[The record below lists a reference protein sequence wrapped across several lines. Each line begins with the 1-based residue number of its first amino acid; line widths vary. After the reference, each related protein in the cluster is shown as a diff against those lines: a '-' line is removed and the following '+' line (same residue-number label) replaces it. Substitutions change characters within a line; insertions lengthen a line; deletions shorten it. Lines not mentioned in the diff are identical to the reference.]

1 MIVGIFLSTLG
12 VTQAGPAAQ
21 PLPVLDADGFQN
33 LAATLMSRL
42 DELEAKNYNLESKNH
57 MLEAKN
63 QKLESSLEELR
74 RELVNHSVRDLP
86 VLLISAW
93 QSSGRTSSTE
103 SGETVTFES
112 FLTNFNSGGGNGALD
127 LDSGVFTCI
136 IPGFYT
142 VSYSAISYLKVSIDI
157 GLTHIGINR
166 MQLFKN
172 NEDLVESVWGFATY
186 GKPLDSQMAMTGT
199 RTLVLE

>member
-1 MIVGIFLSTLG
+1 MLVAIFLSTLG

-21 PLPVLDADGFQN
+21 PLPVLDADDFQN

-74 RELVNHSVRDLP
+74 RELVNHSVRDPP

-112 FLTNFNSGGGNGALD
+112 FLTNLNSGGENGALD
-127 LDSGVFTCI
+127 LDSGQGSLL
-136 IPGFYT
+136 IPKMEFFIKLIFE
-142 VSYSAISYLKVSIDI
+142 V
-157 GLTHIGINR
+157 
-166 MQLFKN
+166 
-172 NEDLVESVWGFATY
+172 
-186 GKPLDSQMAMTGT
+186 
-199 RTLVLE
+199 

>member
-1 MIVGIFLSTLG
+1 
-12 VTQAGPAAQ
+12 
-21 PLPVLDADGFQN
+21 
-33 LAATLMSRL
+33 MSRL
-42 DELEAKNYNLESKNH
+42 DELEAKNH
-57 MLEAKN
+57 
-63 QKLESSLEELR
+63 KLESSLEELR
-74 RELVNHSVRDLP
+74 GELVNHSVRDLP

>member
-1 MIVGIFLSTLG
+1 MLVAIFLSTLG

-112 FLTNFNSGGGNGALD
+112 FLTNLNSGGEHGALD
-127 LDSGVFTCI
+127 LDSGVFTCV

-142 VSYSAISYLKVSIDI
+142 VSYSAISFLEKSIDI
-157 GLTHIGINR
+157 GLTHIGINE

-172 NEDLVESVWGFATY
+172 NDRMVESSWFFGTC
-186 GKPLDSQMAMTGT
+186 GKPPDSQMAMTGT
-199 RTLVLE
+199 RTLVLK

>member
-1 MIVGIFLSTLG
+1 MLPSIVHHKCIVNRIFINRKYVFNFFCFTEASSEGVPTL
-12 VTQAGPAAQ
+12 
-21 PLPVLDADGFQN
+21 
-33 LAATLMSRL
+33 
-42 DELEAKNYNLESKNH
+42 AKNER
-57 MLEAKN
+57 A
-63 QKLESSLEELR
+63 
-74 RELVNHSVRDLP
+74 VV
-86 VLLISAW
+86 LISAW
-93 QSSGRTSSTE
+93 QSSGCTSSTECATE